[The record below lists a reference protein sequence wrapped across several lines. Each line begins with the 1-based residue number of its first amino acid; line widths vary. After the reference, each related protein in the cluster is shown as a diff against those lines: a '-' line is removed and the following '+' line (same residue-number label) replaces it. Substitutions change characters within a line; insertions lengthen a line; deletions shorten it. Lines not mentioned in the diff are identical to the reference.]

1 MATLTNE
8 GYLGYLFDIG
18 DKLTDFTI
26 LVEQQ
31 GKINHINTISTDL
44 RILFIDKSGKKCL
57 IKEIEEILNIKIF
70 VAIKYSIQEKVT
82 KGLLPASLAEGLRVN
97 QTNSVATWFD
107 INQKTC
113 EVVPI
118 LDALNRQE
126 ELFINDVHYSY
137 KTLIET
143 VADKLGGAHIDRNI
157 SDEKLMP
164 HTKEILIGGTT
175 MSDRAILDTCRSAI
189 NLINKIK
196 EFVQDGK
203 ESDFIKIK

>member
-1 MATLTNE
+1 M
-8 GYLGYLFDIG
+8 
-18 DKLTDFTI
+18 
-26 LVEQQ
+26 
-31 GKINHINTISTDL
+31 
-44 RILFIDKSGKKCL
+44 
-57 IKEIEEILNIKIF
+57 
-70 VAIKYSIQEKVT
+70 
-82 KGLLPASLAEGLRVN
+82 
-97 QTNSVATWFD
+97 ATWFD